1 MALVSTILTNSA
13 LPISDDLA
21 SSSAVTVML
30 FCNYNTP
37 SSVDSALGRQ
47 WLEVYAVKDGDS
59 PGTANKLMH
68 RVPLDAGDT
77 FTFSTERIVLD
88 AHDRIHANTLG
99 QGVASVIMGGAGS
112 SYVNGDPIYFS
123 DPDFSEGV
131 TATGYALVTGG
142 AVTGV
147 YITEAGSGYI
157 TPPSIDFTQSGNGL
171 ATGTAVLSSTSQVTC
186 TTSYVLI

>member
-13 LPISDDLA
+13 QPISDLLA
-21 SSSAVTVML
+21 TSSAVTVIL

-37 SSVDSALGRQ
+37 SNIDPALGRQ
-47 WLEVYAVKDGDS
+47 WLEVYAVKNGDTA
-59 PGTANKLMH
+59 GTANKLMH

-77 FTFSTERIVLD
+77 FTFSTERIVL
-88 AHDRIHANTLG
+88 APGDRIHANTLG
-99 QGVASVIMGGAGS
+99 QGVASVIMGGNGS
-112 SYVNGDPIYFS
+112 SYVNGDPVYFS
-123 DPDFSEGV
+123 DPDFPEGV

-142 AVTGV
+142 QVTGV

-157 TPPSIDFTQSGNGL
+157 NPPSIDFTQSGDGL
-171 ATGTAVLSSTSQVTC
+171 ASGTAVLQSTSQVTC

>member
-77 FTFSTERIVLD
+77 FTFST
-88 AHDRIHANTLG
+88 DRIHANTLG
-99 QGVASVIMGGAGS
+99 QGVASVIMGGPGS
-112 SYVNGDPIYFS
+112 SYVNGDPVYFS

-131 TATGYALVTGG
+131 TAAGYALVTGG

-171 ATGTAVLSSTSQVTC
+171 ATATAVLSSASQVTC